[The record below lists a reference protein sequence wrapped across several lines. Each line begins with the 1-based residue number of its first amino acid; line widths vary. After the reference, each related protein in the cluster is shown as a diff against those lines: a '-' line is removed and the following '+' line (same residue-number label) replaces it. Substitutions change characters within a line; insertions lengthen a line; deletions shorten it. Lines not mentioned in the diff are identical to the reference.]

1 MTVSTAHQFIELLE
15 NDTSLQ
21 TQFSIAS
28 PNTTEGIVDFA
39 SSKGYMF
46 TKDDLMAA
54 LKKYPDSRIARELRQ
69 RAH

>member
-28 PNTTEGIVDFA
+28 PNSTEAIVDFA

-54 LKKYPDSRIARELRQ
+54 LKSHPDSRIAQELRQ